1 MGKHSMRHA
10 VAALA
15 ALLFAAPAAGAEIDN
30 VKSLD
35 LEIRGRIA
43 EHCAMGS
50 IGDMDFGDIMRP
62 GLAATAQLQLDCN
75 IPFTMSIKARNGGF
89 AHAQMPMGQGP
100 YAGTLPYS
108 IGVRMPI
115 RRPQP
120 ATLSKEFESRQ
131 LLSGAAFSTNEG
143 IATEGM
149 TLAIN
154 LGTVS
159 GEAGLLAG
167 NYSETMI
174 ITVTPD

>member
-1 MGKHSMRHA
+1 MRLSI
-10 VAALA
+10 AALA
-15 ALLFAAPAAGAEIDN
+15 AMLAAAPAAAAEIDN
-30 VKSLD
+30 VRSLD
-35 LEIRGRIA
+35 LEVRGRIA

-50 IGDMDFGDIMRP
+50 TGDMDFGDITRP
-62 GLAATAQLQLDCN
+62 GLAVTAQLQLDCN
-75 IPFTMSIKARNGGF
+75 VPFTMSIRALNGGL

-100 YAGTLPYS
+100 YAGTLPYN

-115 RRPQP
+115 RRPQA

-131 LLSGAAFSTNEG
+131 LLSGPAFSTNEG

-154 LGTVS
+154 LGTAS

-167 NYSETMI
+167 SYSET
-174 ITVTPD
+174 ITITITPN